1 MEGRVRQLNWI
12 KAKMIL
18 PNDCMDVD
26 RSDVPPQG
34 NAEAAQRPEGRE
46 GRGNTPGT
54 RSRPMLKSFQ

>member
-26 RSDVPPQG
+26 WSDVPPHR
-34 NAEAAQRPEGRE
+34 AAKAAQRPEGRE
-46 GRGNTPGT
+46 
-54 RSRPMLKSFQ
+54 K